1 MTPDQLKRFI
11 YRAEILRQ
19 FRPLAGTFFIFTGL
33 LLSTVYFLDDQL
45 VPVSLRWALFLIF
58 LLSGT
63 GLLSFFL
70 VRIRKRVRL
79 LNSGLKPLALEEIL
93 REFSAFPPAR
103 RNQFLN
109 SLFLPGSDQEL
120 PVPGL
125 RNRTRAENRI
135 LFLFGLTLLLV
146 VLSAFFLQTGWHDF
160 FNPSLPSA
168 HLSQMTVS
176 LEPGNTK
183 LERGDTLRIVAQVQN
198 SPSPV
203 NLIIERTGYPAEII
217 SGQNGTPLV
226 WVLPDLQED
235 VSYSL
240 RNDWYHS
247 ETFTVKVTDR
257 PFIARF
263 TLSVKPPAYTS
274 LPSAIHTLK
283 EGNQILVPEGT
294 KLLLTAGAS
303 KEISSFFLEGWN
315 RSPVSASGKTLL
327 ADRQVFSDF
336 RFRFRILDSDSLENR
351 DSTWF
356 QVSVQPD
363 QAPVL
368 SVQPVSDL
376 TTRDFTIPLKLAA
389 EDDFGVSRVLVTYR
403 IRSVF
408 DLMEPAWKSEQL
420 LALPDPDPVYS
431 GLLNWKI
438 ADDTVIPGDIAE
450 FRVGVADNFPFRPGG
465 HITWSD
471 LFTIQTPSTDDSF
484 KRADSLTRTLT
495 DELARIKEESARFN
509 REVEKALEDLK
520 RKNGQL
526 NFSEQ
531 QEAAQILGQKKKLTE
546 SREDLQKKMDAKFS
560 ELNKSQTLAPET
572 LQKYLEL
579 QKMIQETGSQEMK
592 ELLKR
597 LDDSVNKLD
606 RSQVLDALKNLKLD
620 NDKLK
625 EQIEKGIETVK
636 RLQLEQKFE
645 EFSQKTNQLALDQQ
659 DIQAGLQK
667 ENPDFPK
674 TELKQQIQTDRLTEL
689 AQSLKDL
696 EKKAAELKDKQNLP
710 ENQLNKLKDFLE
722 KQNLA
727 QKSAGVQKKIQQK
740 NTAQAR
746 QESKELSEKL
756 QEMSKESGDMQQAF
770 KENQNMIIL
779 KLLRNLLLKA
789 NEWAEIAGSPPPA
802 KDLNK
807 WGASLTD
814 MLLQNHRILVDS
826 ASAIATREPQLGILL
841 SHDLEIAGNL
851 LSQAKGFY
859 TENQA
864 GSAEQ
869 ARTNSRTQ
877 INGMIYRILTLMAQK
892 SNQQG
897 QGMQGDQQKSFMDEM
912 RELANQQQGLNQQV
926 LNEQGK
932 PQQQG
937 PSRERLAQ
945 MAAQQEAIR
954 QQLQDLMERTEKG
967 QQGSGLGGQLSQVE
981 KEMEKAAKELTQ
993 NLDSRVIERQQ
1004 KILTRMLESQRST
1017 IEREFEEKRESI
1029 TNKKDLNQADFSLQ
1043 NPALPPDK
1051 LEEIRK
1057 GLDQYNQTYQNF
1069 IRKYYQER
1077 K

>member
-1 MTPDQLKRFI
+1 MSPDELKRFI

-19 FRPLAGTFFIFTGL
+19 FKPLAGTFFIFAGL
-33 LLSTVYFLDDQL
+33 FLSTVYFLDDQL
-45 VPVSLRWALFLIF
+45 VPVSLRWGLFLIF

-70 VRIRKRVRL
+70 LRIRKRVRL

-93 REFSAFPPAR
+93 REFSAFPPAK

-109 SLFLPGSDQEL
+109 SLFLPGSNEEL

-125 RNRTRAENRI
+125 RNRTTAENRI
-135 LFLFGLTLLLV
+135 LSLFGLTLLLV
-146 VLSAFFLQTGWHDF
+146 GLSAFFLQTGWHDF
-160 FNPSLPSA
+160 LNPARPSA
-168 HLSQMTVS
+168 HLSHMTVS

-183 LERGDTLRIVAQVQN
+183 LERGDTLRIAAKVQN

-203 NLIIERTGYPAEII
+203 NLVIERTGYPDEII
-217 SGQNGTPLV
+217 TVRNGIPFI
-226 WVLPDLQED
+226 WIHPDLQED

-247 ETFTVKVTDR
+247 ETFTVWVTDR
-257 PFIARF
+257 PFVARF
-263 TLSVKPPAYTS
+263 TLAVKPPAYTA
-274 LPSAIHTLK
+274 LPSTSHTFK
-283 EGNQILVPEGT
+283 EGNQILVQEGT

-303 KEISSFFLEGWN
+303 KEISSFLLDGWSRN
-315 RSPVSASGKTLL
+315 PVSASGKTLL

-351 DSTWF
+351 DSAWF
-356 QVSVQPD
+356 QVRVQPD
-363 QAPVL
+363 LAPVL

-376 TTRDFTIPLKLAA
+376 TTRDFSIPLKLAA

-408 DLMEPAWKSEQL
+408 DLMEPAWKSELL

-438 ADDTVIPGDIAE
+438 ADANIIPGDIAE
-450 FRVGVADNFPFRPGG
+450 FRVGIADNYPFTPGG

-484 KRADSLTRTLT
+484 KRADSLTRSLT
-495 DELARIKEESARFN
+495 DELARVKEESARFN
-509 REVEKALEDLK
+509 SEVEKTLDDLK

-531 QEAAQILGQKKKLTE
+531 QEASRILDQKKKLTE
-546 SREDLQKKMDAKFS
+546 SRNELQKKMESRFS

-579 QKMIQETGSQEMK
+579 QKMIQESGSQEMK
-592 ELLKR
+592 ELLKK

-606 RSQVLDALKNLKLD
+606 RSQVLDAMKNLKLD

-645 EFSQKTNQLALDQQ
+645 EFSQKTSQLALDQQ

-667 ENPDFPK
+667 ESPDFRK

-689 AQSLKDL
+689 TQSLKDL
-696 EKKAAELKDKQNLP
+696 EKKAAELKDKQSLP
-710 ENQLNKLKDFLE
+710 ENQLEKLKDFLE

-740 NTAQAR
+740 NTDQAR

-756 QEMSKESGDMQQAF
+756 QDMSKESGEMQQAF

-789 NEWAEIAGSPPPA
+789 NEWSQIAGSPPPA

-807 WGASLTD
+807 WGASLSD
-814 MLLQNHRILVDS
+814 MLLQNHRILADS
-826 ASAIATREPQLGILL
+826 ASAIAAREPQLGILL

-859 TENQA
+859 IENQA

-869 ARTNSRTQ
+869 ARANSRTQ
-877 INGMIYRILTLMAQK
+877 INGMIYRILTLMSQK

-937 PSRERLAQ
+937 PSKERLAQ

-954 QQLQDLMERTEKG
+954 QQLQDLMERAEKS

-981 KEMEKAAKELTQ
+981 KEMEKAARELTQ
-993 NLDSRVIERQQ
+993 NLDSKVIERQQ

-1017 IEREFEEKRESI
+1017 IEREFEEKRESF

-1051 LEEIRK
+1051 LEEIRR

-1069 IRKYYQER
+1069 IRKYYQEKR
-1077 K
+1077 